1 MCRRARQAGR
11 VAAASEGLPI
21 DNDSDTS
28 TVSRPIVRIG
38 DGAARSTQ
46 DVVVAEAPLEIRLET
61 VPLAVLMR
69 TPGHDVEL
77 IKGFFI
83 TEGIV
88 VGEHEIAEVRVVEGD
103 PEKNRWEVVLA
114 EGVHVDPTRFQ
125 RNVYTSSSCGVCG
138 KASID
143 AVRLT
148 AAPAEPG
155 PVLSYEV
162 LFGLVDR
169 LRVGQAT
176 FDDTGGLHAAAVF
189 DASGEMVLLREDIGR
204 HNAVDKVIGA
214 LGGAARSRQLVLVVS
229 GRVSFEIVQKA
240 AVAGLP
246 VVCGISA
253 ASSLAIEL
261 AEELGMTLIG
271 FLRGRTC
278 NVYTGVDRLR
288 P

>member
-1 MCRRARQAGR
+1 M
-11 VAAASEGLPI
+11 
-21 DNDSDTS
+21 
-28 TVSRPIVRIG
+28 
-38 DGAARSTQ
+38 
-46 DVVVAEAPLEIRLET
+46 AEAPLEIRLET

-148 AAPAEPG
+148 AAPAKPG
-155 PVLSYEV
+155 PVLSYDV

-214 LGGAARSRQLVLVVS
+214 LGAAARSRQLVLVVS

-271 FLRGRTC
+271 FLRGSTC